1 MENGQAFMSSPDG
14 SGKHAELPVAVSTGS
29 PERARVLSLI
39 DFLADYDAR
48 RNPPVYDIKRYDLF
62 MLRDTDL
69 PAVPGV
75 GLSPAA
81 EAWLTVDFLDFPP
94 RLEVPAEL
102 VDLLGDSATIS
113 PHVRP
118 EVRARSDGADL
129 DEPDLDP
136 ALVTAAEQWVVAV
149 WEPFAARWTEVAAAK
164 ALHRDL
170 FEQRERLAA
179 DRESMELVWGFGRLR
194 WKRDGE
200 LIDHPLISIPVE
212 VELDDVTQRLRVCPA
227 GAPEVE
233 ARCLAGLSLADRA
246 GFMSIRQSVND
257 GGIDL
262 WDTQVLQGLLRPLIR
277 AVDHEGT
284 VVEHAPP
291 PANTEAAVVDGS
303 WVLFMRRRQPDYQ
316 GFLERMRALYRDE
329 SVAVPSTLQAAVSDA
344 PSSLAAQAFGQH
356 VVADG
361 GAGADAEPL
370 LLPLPTNE
378 EQQRILSQA
387 QHSTGVTV
395 QGPPGTGKSH
405 TIANILS
412 HYVAY
417 GKRVLVVAEKEQAL
431 RSLSGKIPAGIK
443 DLTVSVLGADAESR
457 RELESA
463 IGQIQTRVTALDKP
477 FADERIRQ
485 LTSDL
490 DTANR
495 AIAVTTQKLLAT
507 REAEIERLPGMWAA
521 GEAPT
526 RAEAA
531 RWVAAQAARLG
542 YIDDLITPST
552 PSLVTGGELAEF
564 AGLIRQVGVR
574 RADACAKELPEL
586 AAIPSADDLADRFA
600 KLTQL
605 QTSVR
610 SLGDAV
616 YDWDLAV
623 ACGREGLQA
632 LATRCHA
639 EMEWMA
645 KIAGTWLGHV
655 REQADDPLLARDW
668 WSFGAQLS
676 GDRQE
681 ALHLRG
687 VLTAHRV
694 EVPGII
700 EPSLI
705 EGLRLAKDRLSGSGK
720 LGLFTGPAKRA
731 VQQCAVDG
739 RQPSTPEDI
748 DLCLQAV
755 TLDNLRRRML
765 TSWRN
770 QLARVSGP
778 ELGTDV
784 PEDVLGRLLDDLRRA
799 LGWPRAWA
807 QLRADLA
814 AAGISS
820 AAAADAN
827 ILSRLADTSTRAC
840 DQILLL
846 DLAGRVHSLHEHL
859 RTGSQSPAAS
869 PLWDLFA
876 DALSR
881 QDVEQWHRLR
891 DELSDLH
898 EIAPAAR
905 RLRELRVRLSASAP
919 IWTSRILADPAAA
932 ADPAG
937 FAAAWQWRQLDSW
950 VNEALAGQT
959 LAQLQARLE
968 ELSRERRRVIADLV
982 SERAWRRLAA
992 NLGDR
997 ERQAL
1002 NSYVRAVT
1010 RFGKTGGK
1018 FAQRW
1023 LAEIR
1028 AALDESKNAIPVW
1041 IMPTARAL
1049 SSFRPEADPPFDV
1062 LVIDEAS
1069 QIGLEALPLLA
1080 LAKKTIV
1087 VGDDKQTSPEHV
1099 GLERQQVF
1107 DLLDEHL
1114 ARIPKYRTLFDPD
1127 NSLYDVAFQKFPG
1140 VVMLTEHFRCLPPII
1155 AFSNTHAY
1163 NHRIIPLRDQPPR
1176 PGWSALGAVKVLDGY
1191 RNGMVNEPEA
1201 NAVVELA
1208 AELCADPDYDGMDIG
1223 VISLLGTTQSKLI
1236 WDKLYDRLGP
1246 EVMRQRRLRSGEP
1259 ANFQGDERDVIIIST
1274 VVAVNP
1280 AVPSSRVAAMTGN
1293 AAIRRINV
1301 AASRARQQ
1309 MWVVYSV
1316 DPSRF
1321 PDGDLRG
1328 ALIRHCRD
1336 AGTTTAPPASLLD
1349 ACESQFERDVLQKI
1363 MARGYR
1369 KVSVQH
1375 SVGRYRINIVIEGPH
1390 ARLAVECDG
1399 DRWHGPDVWH
1409 KDRARQQV
1417 LERANWTFERIRG
1430 SAFYRDPQAAL
1441 LPLWDRLADLG
1452 IPTGDWWSAETP
1464 QPTIR
1469 EVSGPGEVPRPQ
1481 QQTAEEEPADSR
1493 SGPLTAPHVPAPAPV
1508 SIDEGSAEPQPRTP
1522 LPGAA
1527 PPAPAEPTGAV
1538 SAAVAGKP
1546 SSGSQDSGNAG
1557 PVKSEIPASSV
1568 PSDNRMSISL
1578 LPYHAWAP
1586 RTLPHPDTTPLPA
1599 IIAGLQEIVSA
1610 EGPVHAERAYGYRLY
1625 ILAAGGQRVGPDIRR
1640 TFHKATRQAL
1650 RKGLIRQLDDGIN
1663 ALDQK
1668 TLYVPGKPSTL
1679 VRELGPRQLT
1689 DVPRSEVVK
1698 LIKYLSGQ
1706 GAADDTIK
1714 RAVLNAYGL
1723 VQLSRK
1729 RSQYLDECLSYNSHG
1744 TVTT

>member
-1 MENGQAFMSSPDG
+1 MENSQAFMSSPDG
-14 SGKHAELPVAVSTGS
+14 SGEHAGLPVAVSTGS
-29 PERARVLSLI
+29 QERARTLSLI

-62 MLRDTDL
+62 LLRDTDL

-81 EAWLTVDFLDFPP
+81 EAWLTVDFLDFPR

-102 VDLLGDSATIS
+102 VDVLGDSATIS

-118 EVRARSDGADL
+118 EVRTRPDGADP

-149 WEPFAARWTEVAAAK
+149 WEPFAARWAEVAAAK

-170 FEQRERLAA
+170 FEQRERLAM
-179 DRESMELVWGFGRLR
+179 DRESVELVWGFGRLR
-194 WKRDGE
+194 WKHDGE

-212 VELDDVTQRLRVCPA
+212 VDQDDVTQRIRVCPA
-227 GAPEVE
+227 GAPEVQ

-257 GGIDL
+257 SGTDL

-277 AVDHEGT
+277 AIDHEGT
-284 VVEHAPP
+284 VVEHASP
-291 PANTEAAVVDGS
+291 PAETGAAVVDGS

-329 SVAVPSTLQAAVSDA
+329 SVAVPNTLQAAVSDA
-344 PSSLAAQAFGQH
+344 PSSLPAQAFGQH
-356 VVADG
+356 LTAGGNADT
-361 GAGADAEPL
+361 DVEPL

-378 EQQRILSQA
+378 EQQRILAQA
-387 QHSTGVTV
+387 QRSTGVTV

-405 TIANILS
+405 TIANIIS

-431 RSLSGKIPAGIK
+431 RSLTGKIPAGIK
-443 DLTVSVLGADAESR
+443 DLTVSVLGADADSR

-485 LTSDL
+485 LASDL

-495 AIAVTTQKLLAT
+495 AIALTTQKLLAT
-507 REAEIERLPGMWAA
+507 REAEIERLPGVWAA

-531 RWVAAQAARLG
+531 RWVAAQASRLG

-552 PSLVTGGELAEF
+552 PSPVTGGEIAEF
-564 AGLIRQVGVR
+564 AGLIRQVGAS
-574 RADACAKELPEL
+574 RADACARELPEL
-586 AAIPSADDLADRFA
+586 AAIPSAADLADRFA
-600 KLTQL
+600 RLTQL
-605 QTSVR
+605 QASVR
-610 SLGDAV
+610 SLSDAV

-623 ACGREGLQA
+623 ACGREGLQE
-632 LATRCHA
+632 LAARCHA

-645 KIAGTWLGHV
+645 KTAGTWLGHV

-668 WSFGAQLS
+668 WSFGAKLS

-681 ALHLRG
+681 ALQLRG
-687 VLTAHRV
+687 VLTEHRV
-694 EVPGII
+694 EIPGII
-700 EPSLI
+700 QPSLI
-705 EGLRLAKDRLSGSGK
+705 EGLRLARDRLSGSGK

-731 VQQCAVDG
+731 VQQCTVDG

-784 PEDVLGRLLDDLRRA
+784 PENPLGRLLDDLRRA
-799 LGWPRAWA
+799 LGWPQAWA
-807 QLRADLA
+807 QLRTDLT

-820 AAAADAN
+820 PAIADAN
-827 ILSRLADTSTRAC
+827 TLSRLADTCTRAC
-840 DQILLL
+840 DQILFRNLV
-846 DLAGRVHSLHEHL
+846 GWIHSLHEQL
-859 RTGSQSPAAS
+859 RVGSESPAAS
-869 PLWDLFA
+869 PLWNLFA
-876 DALSR
+876 DALSH
-881 QDVEQWHRLR
+881 QNAEQWHRLR
-891 DELSDLH
+891 EELSDLH

-905 RLRELRVRLSASAP
+905 RLRELRRRLSAGAP
-919 IWTSRILADPAAA
+919 IWTGRILADPAAA
-932 ADPAG
+932 ADPADL
-937 FAAAWQWRQLDSW
+937 AAAWQWRQLDSW
-950 VNEALAGQT
+950 LNEALAGQT
-959 LAQLQARLE
+959 PAQLQVQLE
-968 ELSRERRRVIADLV
+968 ELSKERRRVIAELV
-982 SERAWRRLAA
+982 SERAWRRLAD

-1062 LVIDEAS
+1062 LVVDEAS

-1080 LAKKTIV
+1080 LARKTIV

-1099 GLERQQVF
+1099 GLDRQQVF

-1114 ARIPKYRTLFDPD
+1114 AMIPKYRTLFDPD
-1127 NSLYDVAFQKFPG
+1127 NSLYDIAFQKFPG

-1155 AFSNTHAY
+1155 AFSNAHAY
-1163 NHRIIPLRDQPPR
+1163 NHRIVPLRDQPPR

-1201 NAVVELA
+1201 DAVVELT

-1280 AVPSSRVAAMTGN
+1280 AIPSSGVAAMTGN

-1328 ALIRHCRD
+1328 TLIRHCRD
-1336 AGTTTAPPASLLD
+1336 GGTTAAPPASLLD
-1349 ACESQFERDVLQKI
+1349 ACESQFERDVLHKI
-1363 MARGYR
+1363 IARGYR

-1375 SVGRYRINIVIEGPH
+1375 SVGRYRIDIVIEGPH

-1430 SAFYRDPQAAL
+1430 SAFYRDPETAL

-1452 IPTGDWWSAETP
+1452 IPIGDWWSAETP

-1469 EVSGPGEVPRPQ
+1469 EVSGPGGLRSPH
-1481 QQTAEEEPADSR
+1481 QQTAGHESADSR
-1493 SGPLTAPHVPAPAPV
+1493 SGPLTAPHAPPPAPA
-1508 SIDEGSAEPQPRTP
+1508 STDEGSARSQPARPFPDATS
-1522 LPGAA
+1522 
-1527 PPAPAEPTGAV
+1527 PAPAEPTGAMN
-1538 SAAVAGKP
+1538 AADAGKP
-1546 SSGSQDSGNAG
+1546 AGGNDDSDAG
-1557 PVKSEIPASSV
+1557 LMKSEIPASSV
-1568 PSDNRMSISL
+1568 PGVNRMSISL

-1586 RTLPHPDTTPLPA
+1586 RTLPHPDATPLPA
-1599 IIAGLQEIVSA
+1599 IIAGLQEIVDA
-1610 EGPVHAERAYGYRLY
+1610 EGPIHAERAYRLY
-1625 ILAAGGQRVGPDIRR
+1625 ILAAGGEKVGPAIRR
-1640 TFHKATRQAL
+1640 TFHKAKRQAL
-1650 RKGLIRQLDDGIN
+1650 RKGLIRQLDDGITDPN
-1663 ALDQK
+1663 QK

-1679 VRELGPRQLT
+1679 VRDLGPRELT
-1689 DVPRSEVVK
+1689 DVPRSEVAK
-1698 LIKYLSGQ
+1698 LIKYVSGQ
-1706 GAADDTIK
+1706 GATDDVIK

-1729 RSQYLDECLSYNSHG
+1729 RSQYLDECLSYNSHR
-1744 TVTT
+1744 TVST

>member
-1 MENGQAFMSSPDG
+1 MSSPSG
-14 SGKHAELPVAVSTGS
+14 SEEHSESPVAEPSGS
-29 PERARVLSLI
+29 QERARTLSLI

-62 MLRDTDL
+62 LLRATDL

-94 RLEVPAEL
+94 RPEIPAEL
-102 VDLLGDSATIS
+102 ADLLGDSATIS
-113 PHVRP
+113 PHLRP
-118 EVRARSDGADL
+118 EVRARSDGAESE
-129 DEPDLDP
+129 EPDPDP
-136 ALVTAAEQWVVAV
+136 ALVTAAEQWVTAV
-149 WEPFAARWTEVAAAK
+149 WEPFADRWAEVAAAK

-170 FEQRERLAA
+170 FEQRERLAT
-179 DRESMELVWGFGRLR
+179 DRESVELVWGFGRLR
-194 WKRDGE
+194 WNHDGE

-212 VELDDVTQRLRVCPA
+212 VDQDEVNQRIRVCPA

-257 GGIDL
+257 GGTDL
-262 WDTQVLQGLLRPLIR
+262 WDTRVLQDLLRPLIR
-277 AVDHEGT
+277 AIDHEGT

-291 PANTEAAVVDGS
+291 PAEAAVVDGS

-329 SVAVPSTLQAAVSDA
+329 SVAVPDTLQAAVSDV
-344 PSSLAAQAFGQH
+344 PSSLAAQAFDQH
-356 VVADG
+356 VVAASDS
-361 GAGADAEPL
+361 AHADVEPL

-378 EQQRILSQA
+378 EQQRILAQA

-405 TIANILS
+405 TIANIIS

-431 RSLSGKIPAGIK
+431 RSLTGKVPAGIK
-443 DLTVSVLGADAESR
+443 DLTVSVLGADADSR

-463 IGQIQTRVTALDKP
+463 IGGIQTRVTALDKS

-490 DTANR
+490 DTASR
-495 AIAVTTQKLLAT
+495 GIAVTTQTLFST
-507 REAEIERLPGMWAA
+507 REAEVERLPGRWAA

-526 RAEAA
+526 RTEAA
-531 RWVAAQAARLG
+531 RWVAAYAARLG
-542 YIDDLITPST
+542 YIDDLILPSN
-552 PSLVTGGELAEF
+552 PVPVTGGELAEF
-564 AGLIRQVGVR
+564 TGLIGQVGVS
-574 RADACAKELPEL
+574 RADACAKVLPEL
-586 AAIPSADDLADRFA
+586 AAIPSAADLADRFA
-600 KLTQL
+600 RLTQL
-605 QTSVR
+605 QASVR
-610 SLGDAV
+610 SVGDAV
-616 YDWDLAV
+616 YDWGLAV

-632 LATRCHA
+632 LAARCHA

-645 KIAGTWLGHV
+645 KIAGTWLGRV
-655 REQADDPLLARDW
+655 REQAGDALLARDW

-681 ALHLRG
+681 ALRLRG
-687 VLTAHRV
+687 ALTAHRV
-694 EVPGII
+694 EIPGLI
-700 EPSLI
+700 EPSLV

-731 VQQCAVDG
+731 AQQCTVDG

-755 TLDNLRRRML
+755 ALDNMRRRML
-765 TSWRN
+765 VSWRN
-770 QLARVSGP
+770 QLARVGGL

-799 LGWPRAWA
+799 LEWPRTWA
-807 QLRADLA
+807 QLRTDLT
-814 AAGISS
+814 AAGIGSP
-820 AAAADAN
+820 AVADADT
-827 ILSRLADTSTRAC
+827 LGRLADTCTRAC
-840 DQILLL
+840 DQILFRN
-846 DLAGRVHSLHEHL
+846 LAGWIGSLHEQL
-859 RTGSQSPAAS
+859 RVGSQSPTAS

-876 DALSR
+876 DALSH
-881 QDVEQWHRLR
+881 QNVEQWHRLR
-891 DELSDLH
+891 EELSDLH

-905 RLRELRVRLSASAP
+905 RLRELRGRLSAAAP
-919 IWTSRILADPAAA
+919 IWTGRILADPAAA
-932 ADPAG
+932 ADPAD

-950 VNEALAGQT
+950 VSNALAGQT
-959 LAQLQARLE
+959 PAQLQSRLE
-968 ELSRERRRVIADLV
+968 ELSKERRRVIADLV
-982 SERAWRRLAA
+982 SERAWRRLAD

-1062 LVIDEAS
+1062 LVVDEAS

-1099 GLERQQVF
+1099 GLDRQQVF

-1114 ARIPKYRTLFDPD
+1114 AMIPKYRTLFDPD
-1127 NSLYDVAFQKFPG
+1127 NSLYDIAFQKFPG
-1140 VVMLTEHFRCLPPII
+1140 TVMLTEHFRCLPPII
-1155 AFSNTHAY
+1155 AFSNAHAY

-1176 PGWSALGAVKVLDGY
+1176 PGWSALGTVKVLDGY
-1191 RNGMVNEPEA
+1191 RTGMVNEPEA
-1201 NAVVELA
+1201 DAVVELA
-1208 AELCADPDYDGMDIG
+1208 AKLCANPDYDGMDMG

-1236 WDKLYDRLGP
+1236 WDKLYERLGP

-1274 VVAVNP
+1274 VVAVDP
-1280 AVPSSRVAAMTGN
+1280 ATPSSKISAMTGN
-1293 AAIRRINV
+1293 AAMRRINV

-1309 MWVVYSV
+1309 MWVAHSA
-1316 DPSRF
+1316 DPGRF

-1336 AGTTTAPPASLLD
+1336 GGTTTAPPANLLE

-1363 MARGYR
+1363 IARGYH

-1375 SVGRYRINIVIEGPH
+1375 SVGRYRIDIVIEGPH

-1417 LERANWTFERIRG
+1417 LERAGWTFERIRG
-1430 SAFYRDPQAAL
+1430 SAFYLDPETAL

-1452 IPTGDWWSAETP
+1452 IPAGDWWSAETP

-1469 EVSGPGEVPRPQ
+1469 EVSGHNGLPDPH
-1481 QQTAEEEPADSR
+1481 QQTAGMESGYSG
-1493 SGPLTAPHVPAPAPV
+1493 SGPLTAAHAPASTPV
-1508 SIDEGSAEPQPRTP
+1508 STDEGSGWPWPRPSLPDTTSYAAAEP
-1522 LPGAA
+1522 PGAVTA
-1527 PPAPAEPTGAV
+1527 ADAEEPV
-1538 SAAVAGKP
+1538 
-1546 SSGSQDSGNAG
+1546 SGNDHPDDAS
-1557 PVKSEIPASSV
+1557 PMQPEIPATGM
-1568 PSDNRMSISL
+1568 PSDNGMSISL

-1586 RTLPHPDTTPLPA
+1586 HTLPHPDLAPLPA
-1599 IIAGLQEIVSA
+1599 IIAGLQEIVGA
-1610 EGPVHAERAYGYRLY
+1610 EGPIHAERAYRLY
-1625 ILAAGGQRVGPDIRR
+1625 ILAAGGEKVGPALRR
-1640 TFHKATRQAL
+1640 TFHKATQQAL
-1650 RKGLIRQLDDGIN
+1650 RKGLIRQLDDGIR
-1663 ALDQK
+1663 ALDQR
-1668 TLYVPGKPSTL
+1668 TLYLPGKPSTL
-1679 VRELGPRQLT
+1679 VRDLGPRQLT
-1689 DVPRSEVVK
+1689 DVPRSEMAK
-1698 LIKYLSGQ
+1698 LIKYLTAQ
-1706 GAADDTIK
+1706 GAAADTIK

-1723 VQLSRK
+1723 VQLSKK
-1729 RSQYLDECLSYNSHG
+1729 RSQYLDECLSCNSHR
-1744 TVTT
+1744 TMTT

>member
-1 MENGQAFMSSPDG
+1 M
-14 SGKHAELPVAVSTGS
+14 
-29 PERARVLSLI
+29 
-39 DFLADYDAR
+39 
-48 RNPPVYDIKRYDLF
+48 
-62 MLRDTDL
+62 
-69 PAVPGV
+69 
-75 GLSPAA
+75 
-81 EAWLTVDFLDFPP
+81 
-94 RLEVPAEL
+94 
-102 VDLLGDSATIS
+102 
-113 PHVRP
+113 
-118 EVRARSDGADL
+118 
-129 DEPDLDP
+129 
-136 ALVTAAEQWVVAV
+136 
-149 WEPFAARWTEVAAAK
+149 
-164 ALHRDL
+164 
-170 FEQRERLAA
+170 
-179 DRESMELVWGFGRLR
+179 
-194 WKRDGE
+194 
-200 LIDHPLISIPVE
+200 
-212 VELDDVTQRLRVCPA
+212 
-227 GAPEVE
+227 
-233 ARCLAGLSLADRA
+233 
-246 GFMSIRQSVND
+246 
-257 GGIDL
+257 
-262 WDTQVLQGLLRPLIR
+262 
-277 AVDHEGT
+277 
-284 VVEHAPP
+284 
-291 PANTEAAVVDGS
+291 
-303 WVLFMRRRQPDYQ
+303 
-316 GFLERMRALYRDE
+316 
-329 SVAVPSTLQAAVSDA
+329 
-344 PSSLAAQAFGQH
+344 
-356 VVADG
+356 
-361 GAGADAEPL
+361 
-370 LLPLPTNE
+370 
-378 EQQRILSQA
+378 
-387 QHSTGVTV
+387 
-395 QGPPGTGKSH
+395 
-405 TIANILS
+405 
-412 HYVAY
+412 
-417 GKRVLVVAEKEQAL
+417 AEKEQAL
-431 RSLSGKIPAGIK
+431 RSLTGKIPAGIK

-490 DTANR
+490 DTASR
-495 AIAVTTQKLLAT
+495 DIAVTTQKLLAT

-521 GEAPT
+521 GDAPT

-531 RWVAAQAARLG
+531 RWVAAQASRLG

-552 PSLVTGGELAEF
+552 PRPVTGGEIAEF
-564 AGLIRQVGVR
+564 AGLIRQVGAS
-574 RADACAKELPEL
+574 RADSCAKELPEL
-586 AAIPSADDLADRFA
+586 AAIPSAGDLADRFA
-600 KLTQL
+600 RLTQL
-605 QTSVR
+605 QASVR

-623 ACGREGLQA
+623 PCGREGLQE
-632 LATRCHA
+632 LAARCHA

-645 KIAGTWLGHV
+645 KTAGTWLGHV

-668 WSFGAQLS
+668 WSFGDKLS

-681 ALHLRG
+681 ALQLRG

-694 EVPGII
+694 EIPGII

-705 EGLRLAKDRLSGSGK
+705 EGLRLARDRLSGSGK
-720 LGLFTGPAKRA
+720 LGWFTGSAKRA
-731 VQQCAVDG
+731 VQQCTVDG

-755 TLDNLRRRML
+755 ALDNLRRRML

-784 PEDVLGRLLDDLRRA
+784 PENVLGRLVDDLRRA

-807 QLRADLA
+807 QLRTDLT

-820 AAAADAN
+820 TAIADAN
-827 ILSRLADTSTRAC
+827 TLSRLADTCTQAC
-840 DQILLL
+840 DQILFRN
-846 DLAGRVHSLHEHL
+846 LAAWIHSLHEQL
-859 RTGSQSPAAS
+859 RVGSESPAAS
-869 PLWDLFA
+869 PLWNLFA
-876 DALSR
+876 DALSH
-881 QDVEQWHRLR
+881 QNVEQWHRLR

-905 RLRELRVRLSASAP
+905 RLRELRRRLSAAAP
-919 IWTSRILADPAAA
+919 IWTDPILADPAAA
-932 ADPAG
+932 ADPVDL
-937 FAAAWQWRQLDSW
+937 AAAWQWRQLDSW
-950 VNEALAGQT
+950 LNEALAGQT
-959 LAQLQARLE
+959 PAQLQVQLE
-968 ELSRERRRVIADLV
+968 ELSKERRRVIAELV
-982 SERAWRRLAA
+982 SERAWRRLAD

-1049 SSFRPEADPPFDV
+1049 SSFRPEVDPPFDV
-1062 LVIDEAS
+1062 LVVDEAS

-1099 GLERQQVF
+1099 GLNRQLVF

-1114 ARIPKYRTLFDPD
+1114 AMIPKYRTLFDPD
-1127 NSLYDVAFQKFPG
+1127 NSLYDIAFQKFPG

-1155 AFSNTHAY
+1155 AFSNAHAY
-1163 NHRIIPLRDQPPR
+1163 NHRIVPLRDQPPR

-1201 NAVVELA
+1201 DAVVELT

-1246 EVMRQRRLRSGEP
+1246 ELMRQRRLRSGEP

-1274 VVAVNP
+1274 VAAVNP
-1280 AVPSSRVAAMTGN
+1280 AIPSSGVAAMTGN
-1293 AAIRRINV
+1293 AAMRRINV

-1328 ALIRHCRD
+1328 TLIRHCRD
-1336 AGTTTAPPASLLD
+1336 GGTTTASPASLLD

-1363 MARGYR
+1363 IARGYR

-1375 SVGRYRINIVIEGPH
+1375 SVGRYRIDIVIEGPH

-1430 SAFYRDPQAAL
+1430 SAFYRDPETAL
-1441 LPLWDRLADLG
+1441 LPLWDRLANLG

-1464 QPTIR
+1464 QPTVR
-1469 EVSGPGEVPRPQ
+1469 EVSGPSSLPLPH
-1481 QQTAEEEPADSR
+1481 QQTASQEPADSR
-1493 SGPLTAPHVPAPAPV
+1493 SDPPAASHARAPTPV
-1508 SIDEGSAEPQPRTP
+1508 SADDGSARPQSETS
-1522 LPGAA
+1522 LPDAASAA
-1527 PPAPAEPTGAV
+1527 PSGSAGAGE
-1538 SAAVAGKP
+1538 AVDSGKP
-1546 SSGSQDSGNAG
+1546 FSGNHESDDAG
-1557 PVKSEIPASSV
+1557 LLKSEIPASSV
-1568 PSDNRMSISL
+1568 PSVNQMGVSM

-1586 RTLPHPDTTPLPA
+1586 HTLPHPDTTPLPA
-1599 IIAGLQEIVSA
+1599 IIAGLQEIVDA
-1610 EGPVHAERAYGYRLY
+1610 EGPIHAERAYRLY
-1625 ILAAGGQRVGPDIRR
+1625 VLAAGGQRVGPDIRR

-1650 RKGLIRQLDDGIN
+1650 RKGLIRQLDDGI
-1663 ALDQK
+1663 ATLDQK

-1689 DVPRSEVVK
+1689 DVPRSEVAK

-1706 GAADDTIK
+1706 GAADDVIK

-1723 VQLSRK
+1723 VQLSSK
-1729 RSQYLDECLSYNSHG
+1729 RSQYLDECLSCNSHR